1 MLLPLDHVTLADGVP
16 HGLAAQPLPFAV
28 GTTSSMM
35 GIGGGTLSVPIL
47 TLMNYPIHRAVGTA
61 ALFGLLIS
69 IPGTIGYI
77 WGGWGD
83 PRLPMASL
91 GYVNVIGF
99 LLIAPMTWISA
110 PWGAALAHR
119 LSKRQ
124 LGVAFG
130 IFLLIVAIRMA
141 WRVITS

>member
-1 MLLPLDHVTLADGVP
+1 
-16 HGLAAQPLPFAV
+16 
-28 GTTSSMM
+28 
-35 GIGGGTLSVPIL
+35 
-47 TLMNYPIHRAVGTA
+47 
-61 ALFGLLIS
+61 
-69 IPGTIGYI
+69 
-77 WGGWGD
+77 
-83 PRLPMASL
+83 MASL

-141 WRVITS
+141 WRVITN